1 MPVQFEVTDRSAHNE
16 LPPRKKPTQR
26 DPQWEEVMDVL
37 QNTDNT
43 VRVPFA
49 DEKER
54 GTLARSIGRRAAHR
68 GFKVEIRYGEGFL
81 SVARSSDAI
90 LETPASLAAR
100 PNRRRRRAAQ
110 IEVVNGPE
118 PIVTE

>member
-1 MPVQFEVTDRSAHNE
+1 
-16 LPPRKKPTQR
+16 
-26 DPQWEEVMDVL
+26 MDVL

-118 PIVTE
+118 PLVTE